1 MFLPGLCFSSFCFN
15 FFPAL
20 QEELQCHHHHS
31 PLQNLHLPRL
41 LDGGLHQAWP
51 QESGPM
57 ELLWHWRRGCV
68 FSGWPISIFTL
79 QQQLSLCSSSLLKSQ
94 IHTSSGASW
103 VVCLYFIFVWE
114 GSSLLEYCFERLFK
128 SPSPFPLPP
137 LLAGSKAGWAAV
149 AILYASGCHRE
160 PADSSP
166 LPHSASGV
174 PLQSHLLTVFST
186 ATGDWRNSSEALGP
200 PLPALGSLPQPPK
213 ALSGPTHSLVFSCHS
228 LWPKLGYSLWPEIIR
243 TDHADVIMTF
253 SSQKPLRLGPKAKT
267 WKVFFII

>member
-1 MFLPGLCFSSFCFN
+1 MQHN
-15 FFPAL
+15 FG
-20 QEELQCHHHHS
+20 CHKHDYI
-31 PLQNLHLPRL
+31 L
-41 LDGGLHQAWP
+41 
-51 QESGPM
+51 
-57 ELLWHWRRGCV
+57 LLWKYITWVIITQTRYLMT
-68 FSGWPISIFTL
+68 ISFNRFGL
-79 QQQLSLCSSSLLKSQ
+79 ACERKNQRL
-94 IHTSSGASW
+94 HY
-103 VVCLYFIFVWE
+103 LYFIFVWE

-137 LLAGSKAGWAAV
+137 LRACSKAGWAAV